1 MAKHKS
7 EAKKASQDAVLA
19 HLCEP
24 DHLNALQN
32 LNVENEEELNA
43 FRLQLDSF
51 FSVSPIPQ
59 GNFQEVIRYL
69 LNITTNQRDLKQV
82 LQLVSSKHK
91 EVENNNRLGTA
102 THRQKRSL
110 VYSLK
115 LQQPPISV
123 DDILAGNP
131 LDPNAPRG
139 SLQNPR
145 IVWRQRD
152 LSFGPGLRT
161 VLADTHCRPY
171 SRDFVCDEAAGF
183 YICDIDESAVFL
195 DRLPSE
201 DNPEVLVPT
210 PTLVVL
216 RGVFG
221 AGSPESAV
229 FLAWLKNVVDVA
241 VQERR
246 DVRPDAPGKM
256 VQVGFNAGPRHV
268 RVFGLAKS
276 YTKQLDDTT
285 KVEHDNDI
293 IAAATTVWAAAKTW
307 LPTDIT
313 HQIDRELEKH
323 SMPRIATRNV
333 EEGTGFV
340 LDLNG
345 VTYSFPDVQR
355 APPEAYLTVDYS
367 ASLHLDPCFVKGA
380 CAISVNVDRTVDPS
394 SASPPVDTF
403 PAAGQTSNTPFMPSR
418 PSTRSQSGPIT
429 PKVDPATEHPARWPI
444 GGGGNFVEM
453 SLMVVVKQAT
463 GTLLAFDP
471 SFRHGTTRLCGGH
484 NHTITIAF
492 SAHIKDAFEYAKNG
506 FHESGAGAGDGNCP
520 EFVQEEQ

>member
-19 HLCEP
+19 HLCET
-24 DHLNALQN
+24 DHLNALRN
-32 LNVENEEELNA
+32 LNVEKEEELNA

-59 GNFQEVIRYL
+59 GKFQEVIRYL
-69 LNITTNQRDLKQV
+69 LNIATNQRDLKEV

-91 EVENNNRLGTA
+91 EVENNNRLATA

-123 DDILAGNP
+123 DNILAGNP

-139 SLQNPR
+139 SLQNPH
-145 IVWRQRD
+145 IVWRQRN

-161 VLADTHCRPY
+161 VLGDTHCHPY
-171 SRDFVCDEAAGF
+171 SCDFVCDEAAGF

-195 DRLPSE
+195 DHLPSE

-229 FLAWLKNVVDVA
+229 FLAWLKNIVDVT

-246 DVRPDAPGKM
+246 DVRPDAPDKM
-256 VQVGFNAGPRHV
+256 VQVGFNAGSRHA

-293 IAAATTVWAAAKTW
+293 IAATTTVWAAAKTW

-313 HQIDRELEKH
+313 HRIDRELEKH

-333 EEGTGFV
+333 EE
-340 LDLNG
+340 
-345 VTYSFPDVQR
+345 
-355 APPEAYLTVDYS
+355 AYLTVDYS
-367 ASLHLDPCFVKGA
+367 VSLHLDPCFVKGA

-418 PSTRSQSGPIT
+418 PSIRSQSGPIT

-453 SLMVVVKQAT
+453 FLRVVVKQAT

-471 SFRHGTTRLCGGH
+471 SFQHGTTRLCGGH
-484 NHTITIAF
+484 NRTITIAF
-492 SAHIKDAFEYAKNG
+492 SARIKDAFEDAKNG
-506 FHESGAGAGDGNCP
+506 FHESGAGAGDGNRP
-520 EFVQEEQ
+520 EFRQEEQ

>member
-7 EAKKASQDAVLA
+7 EAKKASQDAAVLA

-24 DHLNALQN
+24 DHLNALRN
-32 LNVENEEELNA
+32 LNVEKEEELNA
-43 FRLQLDSF
+43 FRLQLDLF

-59 GNFQEVIRYL
+59 GNFQE
-69 LNITTNQRDLKQV
+69 RDLKEV

-91 EVENNNRLGTA
+91 EVENNNRLGAA

-139 SLQNPR
+139 SLQNPH
-145 IVWRQRD
+145 IFWRQCD

-171 SRDFVCDEAAGF
+171 SCDFFCDEAAGF

-195 DRLPSE
+195 DHLPS
-201 DNPEVLVPT
+201 DMDIYCVLVPT

-246 DVRPDAPGKM
+246 DVRPDAPGKV
-256 VQVGFNAGPRHV
+256 VQVGFNAGPRHA

-293 IAAATTVWAAAKTW
+293 IAVTTTVWAAAKTW

-313 HQIDRELEKH
+313 HRIDRELEKH

-340 LDLNG
+340 LGLNG

-380 CAISVNVDRTVDPS
+380 CAISVNADRYPS
-394 SASPPVDTF
+394 LASPPVDTF
-403 PAAGQTSNTPFMPSR
+403 PAAGQTSNTLFMLSR
-418 PSTRSQSGPIT
+418 PSTLFMLSRPSTWSQSGPIT

-444 GGGGNFVEM
+444 GGGGNFVQM
-453 SLMVVVKQAT
+453 SLKVVVKQAT
-463 GTLLAFDP
+463 GTLLSFDP
-471 SFRHGTTRLCGGH
+471 SFQHGTTRLCGGH
-484 NHTITIAF
+484 NCTITIAF
-492 SAHIKDAFEYAKNG
+492 SARIKDAFEYAKNG
-506 FHESGAGAGDGNCP
+506 FHESGAGAGDGDRP
-520 EFVQEEQ
+520 QFRQEEQ